1 MASTPSP
8 STDALFAAALRLGD
22 NNLIL
27 GQQLARWIGHGPEL
41 EEEMATANVVLD
53 LIGHARAWLTLAG
66 EIEGRGRD
74 EDQLAFFRNS
84 GDFLNALL
92 VERPN
97 GDFADTI
104 ARQYLYD
111 AWHVLHLR
119 ALTGSSEPRFSALAQ
134 KAVIEVD
141 YHLKRSR
148 QWVLRLGEGT
158 PVSHGK
164 MVAALDRIWRF
175 TGELFED
182 HDVDRALA
190 AAGVA
195 PLPST
200 LHGAWQDEVIATL
213 KQATLTVPEKV
224 YMQSGGR
231 RGVHGEHHGYIL
243 AEMQSLPHS
252 FPDARW

>member
-8 STDALFAAALRLGD
+8 SNDALFAAALRLGD

-74 EDQLAFFRNS
+74 EDQLAFFRGS
-84 GDFLNALL
+84 GSFFNALL
-92 VERPN
+92 VEQPN
-97 GDFADTI
+97 GNFADTI
-104 ARQYLYD
+104 MRQYFYD
-111 AWHVLHLR
+111 AWHYLYLR
-119 ALTGSSEPRFSALAQ
+119 ALTGSADARFSALAQ

-148 QWVLRLGEGT
+148 QWVLRLGDGT
-158 PVSHGK
+158 PVSHEK
-164 MVAALDRIWRF
+164 MVAALDRLWRF

-182 HDVDRALA
+182 HAVDEALA
-190 AAGVA
+190 AAGVT
-195 PLPST
+195 PLPSS
-200 LHGAWQDEVIATL
+200 LLGAWQDEVFSTL
-213 KQATLTVPEKV
+213 RQATLTVPENV

-243 AEMQSLPHS
+243 AEMQSLPRT